1 MRCPRE
7 LSWMSANSV
16 NGDGGSGATMKR
28 SVVEGEVGGEVGV
41 VVAVVMME
49 DGNGEWPWADATTM
63 AEVG

>member
-1 MRCPRE
+1 
-7 LSWMSANSV
+7 V
-16 NGDGGSGATMKR
+16 KR

-49 DGNGEWPWADATTM
+49 DGNGEWPWADAMTM